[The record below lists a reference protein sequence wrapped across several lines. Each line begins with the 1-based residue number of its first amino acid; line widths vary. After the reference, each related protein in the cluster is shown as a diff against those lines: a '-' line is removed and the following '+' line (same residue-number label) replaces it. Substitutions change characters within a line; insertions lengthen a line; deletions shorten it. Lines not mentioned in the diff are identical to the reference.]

1 MEENYLKFK
10 ILVFVRDMIQTYNII
25 QFEGELDNAIENYKN
40 YKKYFEKAVNGLK
53 DEGLIYTSKNNTGT
67 TIITGISDK
76 GKNILRFN
84 NWNEYEDSLNLEKQK
99 EKDLKALDYK
109 LKEITLK
116 NQKLTPYISILG
128 LVFGLGSMIWSIMD
142 KYKLIFIDISIYFLL
157 LILFAILG
165 ILIFKKINLK

>member
-10 ILVFVRDMIQTYNII
+10 ILVFVKDMSQTHNIF
-25 QFEGELDNAIENYKN
+25 QFESKLYGVMENYED
-40 YKKYFEKAVNGLK
+40 YKKYFGKAINSLK

-67 TIITGISDK
+67 TTVTGISEK

-84 NWNEYEDSLNLEKQK
+84 SWDEYEDSLNLEKQK

-142 KYKLIFIDISIYFLL
+142 KYKLVFIDISIYFIL
-157 LILFAILG
+157 LILFAVIG
-165 ILIFKKINLK
+165 ILIFKKINY

>member
-10 ILVFVRDMIQTYNII
+10 ILVFIKDMSRTYNVV
-25 QFEGELDNAIENYKN
+25 QFESKLYSAIENYED
-40 YKKYFEKAVNGLK
+40 YKKYFGKVVNGLK
-53 DEGLIYTSKNNTGT
+53 DEGLIYTGKNNTGT
-67 TIITGISDK
+67 TTITGISEK

-84 NWNEYEDSLNLEKQK
+84 NWEEYEDSINLEKQK
-99 EKDLKALDYK
+99 EKDLKTLDFK

-142 KYKLIFIDISIYFLL
+142 KYKLVFIDISIYFIL
-157 LILFAILG
+157 LILFAVIG
-165 ILIFKKINLK
+165 IFIFKKINLK